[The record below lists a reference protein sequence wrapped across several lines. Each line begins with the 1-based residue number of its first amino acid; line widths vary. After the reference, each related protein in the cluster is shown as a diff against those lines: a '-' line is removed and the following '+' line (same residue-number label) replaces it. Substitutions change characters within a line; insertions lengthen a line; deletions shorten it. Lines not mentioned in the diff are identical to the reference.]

1 MEDLS
6 KSSDHIRKSPKK
18 RRMIPLVTAL
28 AAAVSLLAGC
38 YPKYDFSPDY
48 EDGYSIIESGYSQ
61 SVTSDHTGSDSAVS
75 SVTSSALSSSTASSG
90 SVSSESTVSSAASS
104 SSLSSLSPSS
114 SVPHI
119 TGSSSAYNY
128 SSAEPVT
135 NTTPDYAPRRTKPLD
150 TKSEEF
156 VAYTTGNEE
165 LSFSRYYIPYLFDFR
180 TRMTVG
186 YSLHDYKNQLPVEAD
201 YGIMGM
207 FNGSVISIKTYDHT
221 GKGLTVVSSY
231 LEPLDASSAAGKE
244 SVPFG
249 PAALNNDARDLA
261 NGLYRISVTFSNGN
275 TAELYFLVNGDEY
288 LFCQMIMASTT
299 AFVENYNIDKIRARR
314 GHLKNLLKEWNV
326 TPENSLSV
334 DMIKYP
340 FIDYYGLD
348 GKQHWRCDTDLWAE
362 LSDTLVEPEWSDER
376 KAYVI
381 CDWMSQNLAYDYY
394 VSDVINEDRAIHN
407 NDYMGKYSVWELKCG
422 VCRDFGQ
429 ILAIMLRQQGIPA
442 EVIANDTHLW
452 NIVYLNGKWMEA
464 DITLSMTKNVDGA
477 DPTVRSSSG
486 NSYFGLLSMRGQ
498 NNNLY
503 YGTSLHKFL
512 YIGQNFAD

>member
-1 MEDLS
+1 MGDIS
-6 KSSDHIRKSPKK
+6 KSGDPARKAPKK
-18 RRMIPLVTAL
+18 RRMIPLITAL
-28 AAAVSLLAGC
+28 AAAVSLLTGC
-38 YPKYDFSPDY
+38 YPANITSPDH
-48 EDGYSIIESGYSQ
+48 GYDYSFPDH
-61 SVTSDHTGSDSAVS
+61 SYSEPLTPYDTSSDSAIS
-75 SVTSSALSSSTASSG
+75 SVTSS
-90 SVSSESTVSSAASS
+90 SS
-104 SSLSSLSPSS
+104 SSSGTITES

-119 TGSSSAYNY
+119 TASSSTYTH

-135 NTTPDYAPRRTKPLD
+135 NTAPNYAPRRTKPLD

-165 LSFSRYYIPYLFDFR
+165 LSFSSYYIPYLFDFR

-186 YSLHDYKNQLPVEAD
+186 YSLHDYKNQIPVEAD
-201 YGIMGM
+201 YGVMGM

-221 GKGLTVVSSY
+221 GRNLTVVSSY
-231 LEPLDASSAAGKE
+231 LEALDASITAGKE
-244 SVPFG
+244 NVLFGSV
-249 PAALNNDARDLA
+249 ALTTDLFDLP
-261 NGLYRISVTFSNGN
+261 NGLYRISVKFSNAN

-288 LFCQMIMASTT
+288 LFCQKIMAGTT
-299 AFVENYNIDKIRARR
+299 TSVDNYNIDKIRARR
-314 GHLKNLLKEWNV
+314 ANLKNLIKEWNI

-340 FIDYYGLD
+340 FSDYYGLD
-348 GKQHWRCDTDLWAE
+348 GKQYWRCDTKLWAD
-362 LSDTLVEPEWSDER
+362 LSDTLVDPEWSDER

-394 VSDVINEDRAIHN
+394 VSDVINEDRAIYH

-452 NIVYLNGKWMEA
+452 NIVYLNGQWMEA
-464 DITLSMTKNVDGA
+464 DICYSNTKMVDGA
-477 DPTVRSSSG
+477 DTTVRGNSG
-486 NSYFGLLSMRGQ
+486 NDYYGLLSIAGQ
-498 NNNLY
+498 NNSTN
-503 YGTSLHKFL
+503 YGTSIHKFL
-512 YIGQNFAD
+512 YTGQSF